1 MSKTV
6 FERYELKYLITNGQK
21 ERLLELMEEKMLPDS
36 HGKSCIRNLYYD
48 TPSFRLIRR
57 SLEKPVYKEKLRVRS
72 YCAAGEEDRV
82 FVELKKKYRHI
93 VYKRRIA
100 LSRGEA
106 EAWLSGERACPED
119 CQISREIDFFRSFY
133 QDLSPKVFLSYER
146 EAFFSRERED
156 LRVTFDDRLRFRTEA
171 LSLGSPP
178 DGREILDQ
186 GRVLME
192 IKCAG
197 GLPLWMTSFLSREK
211 IYQTSFSKYGTAYQ
225 RWLLPEIRTGE
236 KR

>member
-1 MSKTV
+1 M
-6 FERYELKYLITNGQK
+6 
-21 ERLLELMEEKMLPDS
+21 
-36 HGKSCIRNLYYD
+36 
-48 TPSFRLIRR
+48 
-57 SLEKPVYKEKLRVRS
+57 
-72 YCAAGEEDRV
+72 
-82 FVELKKKYRHI
+82 
-93 VYKRRIA
+93 YKRRIA

-119 CQISREIDFFRSFY
+119 CQISREIDSFRSFY

-156 LRVTFDDRLRFRTEA
+156 LRVTFDDRLCFRTEA
-171 LSLGSPP
+171 LSLGAPP

-197 GLPLWMTSFLSREK
+197 GLPLWMTAFLSREK